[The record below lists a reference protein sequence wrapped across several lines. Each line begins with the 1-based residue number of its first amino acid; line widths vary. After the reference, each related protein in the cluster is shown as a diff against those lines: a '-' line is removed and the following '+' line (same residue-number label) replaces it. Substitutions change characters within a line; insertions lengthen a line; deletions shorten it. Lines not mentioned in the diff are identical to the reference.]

1 MGRTAT
7 SSQEDIFSAADA
19 LVAAGKTP
27 TLLALREALGG
38 GSMSTLSQALTLWRQ
53 NRSGA
58 SMPEVSVPDLPLAL
72 KTLLD
77 SIGRSFWS
85 EAVALAGRD
94 LQSIREQ
101 ADKAAGE
108 SRQRLGELEEALA
121 VLEQE
126 RDRLEESLSS
136 LQTDIVQAQ
145 AERAESLVALAR
157 ETGWRDGKLQ
167 QMEQEISTLK
177 EILKAQTSLRQEQD
191 QGSTSPE
198 RPKRP

>member
-94 LQSIREQ
+94 LQSIRNRPT
-101 ADKAAGE
+101 K
-108 SRQRLGELEEALA
+108 RQVNPDNGFA
-121 VLEQE
+121 
-126 RDRLEESLSS
+126 S
-136 LQTDIVQAQ
+136 
-145 AERAESLVALAR
+145 
-157 ETGWRDGKLQ
+157 W
-167 QMEQEISTLK
+167 
-177 EILKAQTSLRQEQD
+177 
-191 QGSTSPE
+191 
-198 RPKRP
+198 KRPWRFWSRNAIA

>member
-108 SRQRLGELEEALA
+108 SRQRLCELEEALA

-145 AERAESLVALAR
+145 AEREESLVTLAR

-177 EILKAQTSLRQEQD
+177 EILKAQTALRQEQD
-191 QGSTSPE
+191 PRSTNPE
-198 RPKRP
+198 RPKKQ